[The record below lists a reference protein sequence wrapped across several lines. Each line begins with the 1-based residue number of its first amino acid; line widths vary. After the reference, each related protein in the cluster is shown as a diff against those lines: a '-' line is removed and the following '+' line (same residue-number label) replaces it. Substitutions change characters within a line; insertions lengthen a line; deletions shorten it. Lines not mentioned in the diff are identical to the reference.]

1 MRTNPVWL
9 FFVGLAGAMAGLI
22 LFFLR
27 PHEKAIAPGGDFAKI
42 ELHNFSAFESNSTS
56 TDLNIKGSR
65 ALQFSDH
72 ETLYDFTLSKFDANS
87 QVLEHARGEVL
98 VRRNDLYFFPKG
110 VLYTTSNHESFWSQK
125 GVYDHSKQIFQGEGN
140 FLLNAPEGHV
150 SGQNIA
156 YNHKTQVLQAK
167 DIHAIINL
175 AEAQHP
181 KGRRTRSF
189 KF

>member
-1 MRTNPVWL
+1 M
-9 FFVGLAGAMAGLI
+9 FFIGLAVAMGSLI
-22 LFFLR
+22 LFFLHPPKKYTTFR
-27 PHEKAIAPGGDFAKI
+27 GDFAKI
-42 ELHNFSAFESNSTS
+42 ELHGFSAFESNATS
-56 TDLNIKGSR
+56 TDLNIEGVR

-72 ETLYDFTLSKFDANS
+72 EVLYDFVLSKFDTDS

-98 VRRNDLYFFPKG
+98 VRRNDLYSFPKG

-125 GVYDHSKQIFQGEGN
+125 GAYNHAKQTFQGEGN

-156 YNHKTQVLQAK
+156 YNHKTQVLQAQH
-167 DIHAIINL
+167 IHAIINL

-181 KGRRTRSF
+181 KGRHTQRF

>member
-1 MRTNPVWL
+1 M
-9 FFVGLAGAMAGLI
+9 GGLI

-27 PHEKAIAPGGDFAKI
+27 PQRQAPTFSGDFAKI
-42 ELHNFSAFESNSTS
+42 ELHGFSAFESSATS
-56 TDLNIKGSR
+56 TDLNIKGVR
-65 ALQFSDH
+65 ALQFNDH
-72 ETLYDFTLSKFDANS
+72 EVLYDFVLSKFDNDS

-98 VRRNDLYFFPKG
+98 IRHNDLYNFPKG

-125 GVYDHSKQIFQGEGN
+125 GVYDNAKQSFQGEGN
-140 FLLNAPEGHV
+140 FLLNGPEGHV

-167 DIHAIINL
+167 SIHALINL

-181 KGRRTRSF
+181 KGRHTRSF

>member
-1 MRTNPVWL
+1 M
-9 FFVGLAGAMAGLI
+9 GSLI
-22 LFFLR
+22 LFFLHPPKKYTTFR
-27 PHEKAIAPGGDFAKI
+27 GDFAKI
-42 ELHNFSAFESNSTS
+42 ELHGFSAFESNATS
-56 TDLNIKGSR
+56 TDLNIEGVR

-72 ETLYDFTLSKFDANS
+72 EVLYDFVLSKFDTDS

-98 VRRNDLYFFPKG
+98 VRRNDLYSFPKG

-125 GVYDHSKQIFQGEGN
+125 GAYNHAKQTFQGEGN

-156 YNHKTQVLQAK
+156 YNHKTQVLQAQH
-167 DIHAIINL
+167 IHAIINL

-181 KGRRTRSF
+181 KGRHTQRF